1 MMVIPLL
8 GIGAVGIFAGWLIC
22 RAADY
27 APRFAADRALRK
39 SAVRPLT
46 PPASWAALRGPVD
59 RLALGVELLSAAVLM
74 LCFARF
80 GINLAF
86 ASTVA
91 VYLLFLLI
99 AVIDLKHR
107 LILNAMTYPALVL
120 ALLFSPNPPLAAAG
134 GAFVFVLFALA
145 AWLKPGQLGGGDV
158 KLAALLGVIFGFPG
172 ALWALWVGA
181 GLGAVVALAL
191 LLRKWDFG
199 RTMPYAPFLCFGALV
214 ALLYNPFIR

>member
-1 MMVIPLL
+1 MMLIPLL
-8 GIGAVGIFAGWLIC
+8 GIGAVGILAGWLVC

-27 APRFAADRALRK
+27 APRFAADRATRK
-39 SAVRPLT
+39 MAILPMT
-46 PPASWAALRGPVD
+46 PPASWSTLRGHVD
-59 RLALGVELLSAAVLM
+59 RLALGVELLTAAVFM

-107 LILNAMTYPALVL
+107 LILNVMTYPALAL
-120 ALLFSPNPPLAAAG
+120 ALLFSPDPLLAAAG
-134 GAFVFVLFALA
+134 GAFVFVLFYLVSR
-145 AWLKPGQLGGGDV
+145 LKPGQLGGGDV

-172 ALWALWVGA
+172 VLWALWVGA
-181 GLGAVVALAL
+181 GLGAVVAVAL